1 MEFPYR
7 LEKMIMER
15 IELNRARL
23 TECRERLG
31 LSKREAAKRMNMSQ
45 PAYLRYESG
54 ERTPSIHVVQT
65 MADVLSTSVDYL
77 LGNNDDDSPDSFII
91 RYSDDP
97 ILFEIIQNYKN
108 DESTRERLMAYFS
121 KLKKL

>member
-108 DESTRERLMAYFS
+108 DESTRERLMAYFN
-121 KLKKL
+121 KLK

>member
-77 LGNNDDDSPDSFII
+77 LGNNDDDSPDPVNDLGVPPDLNQWPISNANLQ
-91 RYSDDP
+91 SD
-97 ILFEIIQNYKN
+97 
-108 DESTRERLMAYFS
+108 
-121 KLKKL
+121 

>member
-77 LGNNDDDSPDSFII
+77 LGNTNDNSPDSFLI

-97 ILFEIIQNYKN
+97 ILFKIIQNYKN
-108 DESTRERLMAYFS
+108 DESTRERLMAYFN
-121 KLKKL
+121 KLK

>member
-108 DESTRERLMAYFS
+108 DESTKERLMAYFN
-121 KLKKL
+121 KLK

>member
-108 DESTRERLMAYFS
+108 DESTRERLMEYFNR
-121 KLKKL
+121 LK

>member
-31 LSKREAAKRMNMSQ
+31 LSKQEAAKRMSMSQ

-77 LGNNDDDSPDSFII
+77 LGNTNDNSPDSFLI

-97 ILFEIIQNYKN
+97 ILFKIIQNYKN
-108 DESTRERLMAYFS
+108 DESTRERLMAYFN
-121 KLKKL
+121 KLK

>member
-77 LGNNDDDSPDSFII
+77 LGNSDDDSPDSFII

>member
-108 DESTRERLMAYFS
+108 DESTRERLMAYFN
-121 KLKKL
+121 KLKEL

>member
-77 LGNNDDDSPDSFII
+77 LGNTNDNSPDSFLI
-91 RYSDDP
+91 RFSDDP

-108 DESTRERLMAYFS
+108 DESTRGRLMAYFN
-121 KLKKL
+121 KLK

>member
-108 DESTRERLMAYFS
+108 DESTRERLMAYFR

>member
-1 MEFPYR
+1 
-7 LEKMIMER
+7 MER

-108 DESTRERLMAYFS
+108 DESTRERLTAYFS

>member
-77 LGNNDDDSPDSFII
+77 LGNNDDNSPDSFII

-108 DESTRERLMAYFS
+108 DESTRERLMAYFN
-121 KLKKL
+121 KLK

>member
-15 IELNRARL
+15 IELNKARL

-77 LGNNDDDSPDSFII
+77 LGNSDDDSPDSFII

-108 DESTRERLMAYFS
+108 DESTRERLMAYFN
-121 KLKKL
+121 KLK

>member
-31 LSKREAAKRMNMSQ
+31 LSKRETAKRMNMSQ

-77 LGNNDDDSPDSFII
+77 LGNTNDNSPDSFLI

-97 ILFEIIQNYKN
+97 ILFKIIQNYKN
-108 DESTRERLMAYFS
+108 DESTRERLMAYFN
-121 KLKKL
+121 KLK

>member
-31 LSKREAAKRMNMSQ
+31 LSKREAAKRMSMSQ

-77 LGNNDDDSPDSFII
+77 LGTTNDNSPDRFLI

-97 ILFEIIQNYKN
+97 ILFKIIQNYKN
-108 DESTRERLMAYFS
+108 DESTRERLMAYFN
-121 KLKKL
+121 KLK

>member
-31 LSKREAAKRMNMSQ
+31 LSKREAAKRMSMSQ

-77 LGNNDDDSPDSFII
+77 LGNTNDNSPDSFLI

-97 ILFEIIQNYKN
+97 ILFKIIQNYKN
-108 DESTRERLMAYFS
+108 DESTRERMMAYFN
-121 KLKKL
+121 KLK

>member
-77 LGNNDDDSPDSFII
+77 LGNNDDSSPDSFLI
-91 RYSDDP
+91 RFSDDP
-97 ILFEIIQNYKN
+97 ILFEIIQKYKK
-108 DESTRERLMAYFS
+108 DESTRNRLLAYFN
-121 KLKKL
+121 KLK

>member
-108 DESTRERLMAYFS
+108 DESTRERLIAYFS